1 MYGPQVFLRHDAE
14 AIAGLIAAHPLA
26 VLAARGPE
34 GVVVAHAPLLAERDE
49 EGRIVG
55 LWGHVARANP
65 FARLADGAAC
75 VAVFVGPDA
84 YVSPSAYPSK
94 AAHGRVV
101 PTWNYI
107 RAEVEGRVTCFDD
120 AASLEAVVSALTD
133 QMEADRAKPW
143 AFSDAPADYR
153 AGMLGGV
160 VGVRISIAAA
170 EGKWKLSQNRA
181 AEDAAGVMA
190 DLGRRA
196 EPRAQAIRR
205 AMETSRS
212 ED

>member
-1 MYGPQVFLRHDAE
+1 MYGPPGFLRHDAE
-14 AIAGLIAAHPLA
+14 AIAGLIASYPLA
-26 VLAARGPE
+26 VLAAVGPE

-49 EGRIVG
+49 QGRITG
-55 LWGHVARANP
+55 LSGHVARANP
-65 FARLADGAAC
+65 FGRLPDGAAC

-107 RAEVEGRVTCFDD
+107 RAEVEGRVTFFND
-120 AASLEAVVSALTD
+120 ALALEAVVSALTD
-133 QMEADRAKPW
+133 QMEADRPKPW
-143 AFSDAPADYR
+143 AYRDAPAAYR
-153 AGMLGGV
+153 ALMLDGIL
-160 VGVRISIAAA
+160 GVRIAIDAAA
-170 EGKWKLSQNRA
+170 GKWKLSQNRA

-196 EPRAQAIRR
+196 EPRAQAIKR